1 MVDKREIFI
10 KRLKEDLIGPLKK
23 DETLSFNPD
32 TTYLNGILY
41 PANECQPDEY
51 DDETDPITKNEDTY
65 DEIKD
70 RIANN
75 KTRKPSSMGL
85 SFCLDHKK
93 NKKLELEIQI
103 NLGVYKEEID
113 ENSNEDKKIK
123 WKRKEIN
130 HNQIINLTKKTEFLK
145 LENEILN
152 NLEIWYEK
160 KELNNLTHVTL
171 AIVNQNKWT
180 PKSLGGSDTKK
191 DQTERSFFQTSFELH
206 CSYGFEPRPV
216 INYDPDDEDEKIYEL
231 IYRNNKDYCSG
242 FNCTTDWALKNN
254 EVKLIKALWLT
265 EKNIYSVSTEGD
277 KDFFKDAN
285 LLTAKSFKE
294 EDLNTIKKKLNVLI
308 ESYQNWINSEK
319 KKIKDLSKP
328 LDNQGKKN
336 LSNCELALSRMKKG
350 LEKLAN
356 DKNIL
361 EAFRF
366 ANSAIEKQYSWNNKS
381 DFQFSWRPFQLG
393 FFLLNLES
401 IVDEESKDRDFFD
414 LLWFPTGGGKTE
426 AYLFI
431 SVFLIFYSRLNKKFE
446 NVNGT
451 QIIMRYT
458 LRALTI
464 DQFSRI
470 ASTICAAEILR
481 KENSSLFGEK
491 EITLGLW
498 VGQKQTPN
506 WYSEAAKVINNPN
519 SLAESTP
526 RQLIECPCCK
536 EQLLYKSD
544 DDNKEIRVEC
554 VKPETR
560 DTCEIQKKL
569 EKIPIM
575 TVDECLYSNLP
586 TFLLATID
594 KFAQIIRKDEALGF
608 LGKKDISS
616 PPSLIIQ
623 DELHLISGPLGTLTA
638 LYETAVDNLCTNGSK
653 KIKIIGS
660 TATIK
665 SATNQVK
672 NLFNRK
678 SFQFPPPGIDYQNS
692 FFSKIDTSSHRKYV
706 ALSSNGRSDKYLL
719 QMVATSLL
727 QSGMDQEINKE
738 NFINNYGTVVAYFNS
753 LKILSSSEP
762 MMNEQVR
769 DTIQII
775 ANRRK
780 EKARLEKLSPPEEL
794 SGRKKSSEIPII
806 RQRLLSRDF
815 GKPGFIDIVLATN
828 MISVGIDI
836 RRLNLMIVNG
846 QPKSMS
852 EYIQA
857 TSRVGRDKNSGI
869 IVSLYNH
876 AKIRDRN
883 RYENFSFWHNEIY
896 KGVENTSVTPFS
908 PNARDKALHVL
919 LVILCKTKLNLE
931 SPKDIKNKA
940 DRARNEIIPIILDK
954 VKKNDPSELEPTKK
968 ELEIF
973 LDKWVERANTKE
985 LKYFWN
991 QQRQNESLLI
1001 SFESFVAKKASGS
1014 FTPDAK
1020 PTPNSLRGVEPGVEY
1035 SCKEGRINLND

>member
-1 MVDKREIFI
+1 MQDKREIFI
-10 KRLKEDLIGPLKK
+10 KRLKEDLIGPQKE
-23 DETLSFNPD
+23 DELLSFEPD
-32 TTYLNGILY
+32 SYLSGILY
-41 PANECQPDEY
+41 PANESEPDEN
-51 DDETDPITKNEDTY
+51 DDETDPITRNEDTY

-70 RIANN
+70 RVSNN
-75 KTRKPSSMGL
+75 KIRKPSSMGL
-85 SFCLDHKK
+85 SFCIDHQK
-93 NKKLELEIQI
+93 NKSLELEIKIDLGIYNQEI
-103 NLGVYKEEID
+103 N
-113 ENSNEDKKIK
+113 ENSENDKKIK
-123 WKRKEIN
+123 WRRKQIN
-130 HNQIINLTKKTEFLK
+130 HKQKINLIKKTEFIEIK
-145 LENEILN
+145 NENLN
-152 NLEIWYEK
+152 NLFVWYEK
-160 KELNNLTHVTL
+160 KEQNNLSHVTL
-171 AIVNQNKWT
+171 AIVNQNEWT
-180 PKSLGGSDTKK
+180 PKSFGGSDTRR
-191 DQTERSFFQTSFELH
+191 DRIERSFFQTGFELF
-206 CSYGFEPRPV
+206 CKYGFEPRPKT
-216 INYDPDDEDEKIYEL
+216 IYDIDDEDEKIYDL

-242 FNCTTDWALKNN
+242 FNCTSNWEEKNN
-254 EVKLIKALWLT
+254 QVKLIIATWLT
-265 EKNIYSVSTEGD
+265 EKKIYSVSAEGD
-277 KDFFKDAN
+277 RDFFKDAN
-285 LLTAKSFKE
+285 SLTAKSFKQ
-294 EDLNTIKKKLNVLI
+294 DDIKIIKEKLSALI
-308 ESYQNWINSEK
+308 EGYQNWITSEK
-319 KKIKDLSKP
+319 EKIKDLNKP
-328 LDNQGKKN
+328 LDEQGKTN
-336 LSNCELALSRMKKG
+336 LLKCETALKRMQSG
-350 LEKLAN
+350 LNKLCN
-356 DKNIL
+356 DKSIL

-393 FFLLNLES
+393 FFLLNLDS
-401 IVDEESKDRDFFD
+401 VVDENSEERDYFD

-431 SVFLIFYSRLNKKFE
+431 SIFLIFYSRLNKKFK
-446 NVNGT
+446 NINGT

-481 KENSSLFGEK
+481 KENSNLFGDK

-506 WYSEAAKVINNPN
+506 WYSEAAKVIKNPT
-519 SLAESTP
+519 SGAESTP
-526 RQLIECPCCK
+526 RQLIDCPCCK
-536 EQLLYKSD
+536 NQLLYTAQD
-544 DDNKEIRVEC
+544 DEKKINVEC
-554 VKPETR
+554 VNPNTK

-569 EKIPIM
+569 RSLPIL
-575 TVDECLYSNLP
+575 TVDECLYNNLP

-594 KFAQIIRKDEALGF
+594 KFAQIIRKDEALRF
-608 LGKKDISS
+608 LGKKDFSS

-623 DELHLISGPLGTLTA
+623 DELHLITGPLGTLTA
-638 LYETAVDNLCTNGSK
+638 LYETAIDSICKSDTR

-665 SATNQVK
+665 SASNQVK
-672 NLFNRK
+672 NLFDRK

-692 FFSKIDTSSHRKYV
+692 FFSKTDTSSHRKYI
-706 ALSSNGRSDKYLL
+706 AMSSNGRSDKFLL
-719 QMVATSLL
+719 QMVTTSLL
-727 QSGMDQEINKE
+727 QSGMDSEIGKE

-769 DTIQII
+769 DSILNI

-780 EKARLEKLSPPEEL
+780 EKPRLEKLSPPEEL

-806 RQRLLSRDF
+806 RNRLISKGF
-815 GKPGFIDIVLATN
+815 GEPGFIDIVLATN

-876 AKIRDRN
+876 SKIRDRN
-883 RYENFSFWHNEIY
+883 RYENFAFWHNEIY

-908 PNARDKALHVL
+908 PNSRDKALHVL
-919 LVILCKTKLNLE
+919 LFILCKIKLNLKNV
-931 SPKDIKNKA
+931 KDIKNKA
-940 DRARNEIIPIILDK
+940 NQAKNEIIPIILNK
-954 VKKNDPSELEPTKK
+954 IENVDPSELDESKK
-968 ELEIF
+968 ELETF
-973 LDKWVERANTKE
+973 LDLWIQRSNTKE

-991 QQRQNESLLI
+991 PERPNESLLI

-1014 FTPDAK
+1014 YTPDAK

-1035 SCKEGRINLND
+1035 SCKEGVVNLND